1 MLSRQKSNLKIK
13 TTIDSFIFTLLI
25 MGLVATV
32 AATNALAQSSQ
43 SIAPNDQAN
52 PNMTGRAIDRTGTA
66 FSGRNSV
73 SIKSTDA
80 GIVPRYQQNSGCINC
95 GTVDFI
101 NVIGQGAQNDFIT
114 GAIISG
120 AIRNKIFRHGQ
131 DQHYPIDPR
140 MGGNTH
146 PDHQQDNASTHYDI
160 GVTMDDGTQTVI
172 THQNAPN
179 FHRGARIKLIDGE
192 FVPHQH

>member
-1 MLSRQKSNLKIK
+1 MIV
-13 TTIDSFIFTLLI
+13 IFTI
-25 MGLVATV
+25 ISFAVMIKIESAV
-32 AATNALAQSSQ
+32 AQSSQ
-43 SIAPNDQAN
+43 SLAPNTAHKPE

-80 GIVPRYQQNSGCINC
+80 GRIPRYQQNSGCINC

-101 NVIGQGAQNDFIT
+101 NVIGQGGNIDLIT
-114 GAIISG
+114 GGIISG
-120 AIRNKIFRHGQ
+120 VIRNKVIRHGQDQDQDQ

-140 MGGNTH
+140 MSGH
-146 PDHQQDNASTHYDI
+146 MHQGHQPSDEATHYKI
-160 GVTMDDGTQTVI
+160 GVTMDDGTQSVI
-172 THQNAPN
+172 THQHAPN
-179 FHRGARIKLIDGE
+179 FHRGDRIKLIDGE